1 MMVDDNE
8 TYNATVMEFQLSS
21 DILEEMKCEVQNLTK
36 SRNAICNLLKI
47 PVFDT
52 EALDGY
58 KKEFIRNIDI
68 NKSKIKDS
76 EKKQIELKNKIKHC
90 KQEIKL
96 IKLHMNKLENKI
108 VQERA
113 QSKEY
118 NEALRIF
125 LKSEKFKFIKKIF
138 LRSYRR
144 VFLTYSNEL
153 SIKTKIIQ
161 CNNRKGT
168 IRQDMQY
175 DNNNI
180 EKYKRK
186 IIVDKVSLAKM
197 RKNIVNMEKGIDI
210 FLIRLHSLGEYKEI
224 EKKFRL
230 ELQYYE
236 KMRYLKKNN

>member
-8 TYNATVMEFQLSS
+8 THNAIVIEFQLSS
-21 DILEEMKCEVQNLTK
+21 DILEEMKCEVQNLAK
-36 SRNAICNLLKI
+36 SRNDICNLLKI

-58 KKEFIRNIDI
+58 EKEFIRNIDI

-76 EKKQIELKNKIKHC
+76 VKKQIELRNKIKHC

-108 VQERA
+108 VQERG

-118 NEALRIF
+118 NGALRIF

-138 LRSYRR
+138 LSSYRR

-161 CNNRKGT
+161 CNNRKKR

-186 IIVDKVSLAKM
+186 IIMDKVSLAKM
-197 RKNIVNMEKGIDI
+197 RKNIINMEKGIDL
-210 FLIRLHSLGEYKEI
+210 FLIRLNGLGEYKEI
-224 EKKFRL
+224 ENKFRL

-236 KMRYLKKNN
+236 KRRHLKKNN